1 MDSLVGK
8 TIDGYEVKAALGPGL
23 NTYKAYDHNLSR
35 WVLIKYVSGEPTV
48 SSMGLPGS
56 WADLRHRAEAVAAL
70 RHPNISIIY
79 RFGLLEGGAYSVS
92 EYVPGGSVADL
103 MSPGRPVSWTQAL
116 QVTLPISKALVYVHG
131 QGVVHGNIGPATILL
146 ARDDWPLLA
155 FDLDMA
161 AVRRS
166 GPGDLELPR
175 PRSEAGYPA
184 RPRVTGNPEQT
195 PGNECDVRTD
205 IYCLGI
211 VLYVLLSG
219 RAPAE
224 GRSAIEAEMSGL
236 SELPRLLTAI
246 DPEISAILTP
256 VIETAL
262 AQEPNDRYQSMEE
275 FSVALDEANQQ
286 LGQRNGAYVQGAS
299 ESERTIPQIA
309 AHPQPGPNI
318 MLSLTESGRTIFR
331 GDQAELIVGRAS
343 RDPDVQKPAVD
354 LTSLGGRFSGV
365 SRRHARLT
373 RKGGQ
378 WLVEDFGS
386 VNGTYVNGTK
396 LPPYIMIPVNK
407 GDILRFGQIEM
418 VCGLE

>member
-1 MDSLVGK
+1 
-8 TIDGYEVKAALGPGL
+8 
-23 NTYKAYDHNLSR
+23 
-35 WVLIKYVSGEPTV
+35 
-48 SSMGLPGS
+48 
-56 WADLRHRAEAVAAL
+56 
-70 RHPNISIIY
+70 
-79 RFGLLEGGAYSVS
+79 
-92 EYVPGGSVADL
+92 
-103 MSPGRPVSWTQAL
+103 
-116 QVTLPISKALVYVHG
+116 
-131 QGVVHGNIGPATILL
+131 
-146 ARDDWPLLA
+146 
-155 FDLDMA
+155 
-161 AVRRS
+161 
-166 GPGDLELPR
+166 
-175 PRSEAGYPA
+175 
-184 RPRVTGNPEQT
+184 
-195 PGNECDVRTD
+195 
-205 IYCLGI
+205 
-211 VLYVLLSG
+211 
-219 RAPAE
+219 
-224 GRSAIEAEMSGL
+224 MSGL